1 MELLTIL
8 RTAVDAIAPIVLIIG
23 LGYLLRQKG
32 VLTEAFV
39 RTGGRLGFSIC
50 LPCSLFINVYH
61 IESMQ
66 AIAWDM
72 VIFSVLMVGA
82 EFLLGIWV
90 SGFAT
95 RDPRR
100 RGVVLQCIFRSNV
113 AIIGLPLAQALGGQ
127 AAAAATSIMI
137 AFTLPVLN
145 IGAVI
150 ALSLYVGDE
159 GKKPEA
165 GAIIRKIARN
175 PLIHGIL
182 LGLLCLVLRA
192 FQVNTWGRVVFSFQ
206 EDLTVFYQC
215 IAMLGKIASPFMLL
229 ILGGEFDFSA
239 CRGMAREIC
248 HGVLWRTVLAPILVI
263 GTAFLLTTF
272 TGLIHCTAA
281 YYPGMI
287 ALFGSPTAVSGSV
300 MAGQMG
306 NDEQLATQLVVWTS
320 LASVATMFFT
330 ACILMGAGLIVP

>member
-8 RTAVDAIAPIVLIIG
+8 RTAVDAIAPIVLLIG
-23 LGYLLRQKG
+23 IGWYLRKKG
-32 VLTEAFV
+32 ILTEEFV
-39 RTGGRLGFSIC
+39 RVGGRLGFSIC
-50 LPCSLFINVYH
+50 LPCSLFINVYQ
-61 IESMQ
+61 IEGMQ

-72 VIFSVLMVGA
+72 VIFSVVMVIA
-82 EFLLGIWV
+82 EFLLGIWA
-90 SGFAT
+90 SGIAT

-100 RGVVLQCIFRSNV
+100 RGVVLQCVFRSNV
-113 AIIGLPLAQALGGQ
+113 AIVGLPLAQALGGQ
-127 AAAAATSIMI
+127 PAAAATSIMI

-150 ALSLYVGDE
+150 ALSLYAGGDSA
-159 GKKPEA
+159 KPDRRE
-165 GAIIRKIARN
+165 ILRKIAKN

-182 LGLLCLVLRA
+182 LGLACLLIRS
-192 FQVNTWGRVVFSFQ
+192 FEIRTFGRVVFSFQ
-206 EDLTVFYQC
+206 EDMTVFYKC
-215 IAMLGKIASPFMLL
+215 INNLSRIASPFMLL

-248 HGVLWRTVLAPILVI
+248 HGVVWRTVLAPVLAI
-263 GTAFLLTTF
+263 GTAFLLSAY
-272 TGLIHCTAA
+272 TGLISCTAA

-320 LASVATMFFT
+320 LVSVVTMFLT
-330 ACILMGAGLIVP
+330 ACILMGAGLITT